1 MSQKNSAPDNRGR
14 FKSVFVPSSFNA
26 SFFPRF
32 ILKVVILA
40 RFGVSETQKEQ
51 MHYEPFKLNFITKQ

>member
-1 MSQKNSAPDNRGR
+1 MSQKNTAPDNRER
-14 FKSVFVPSSFNA
+14 FKFLSSL
-26 SFFPRF
+26 PRL

-51 MHYEPFKLNFITKQ
+51 MHYEPFKLSFITKQ